1 MEVPAHMCS
10 DCDTVADLVT
20 AIYGDLHEDPEAR
33 SIEHLTKRGI
43 LTPKNDDVDCI
54 NQHALNCMPN
64 SLPQRDYLSCD
75 RV

>member
-20 AIYGDLHEDPEAR
+20 AIYGNLQEDLEAR
-33 SIEHLTKRGI
+33 SIERLTKRGI

-54 NQHALNCMPN
+54 N
-64 SLPQRDYLSCD
+64 
-75 RV
+75 